1 MKYLFDIGHPAHV
14 HYFRNLIR
22 VLEKDGHQ
30 VAITTRDKEISLYL
44 LDSYGFQYTC
54 TGKNL
59 PSKIGKL
66 YSILRNDAV
75 IYRVA
80 KKFKPDL
87 FVSFFSPFAAH
98 VGKFIGKPVIG
109 FNDTEN
115 ATISIMFARPFT
127 DFIIVP
133 DCYKGKL
140 PIDKK
145 ITFSGYLELSY
156 LHPNHFNPDPSV
168 LNLLGVKEDEK
179 YVIIRFVSWS
189 AGHDIGHSG
198 ISLDMKRKAV
208 KEFSKYAKVFITS
221 EKELSPDLKPYQIKI
236 PPEKMHDALAYATLL
251 YGESATMASECAVL
265 GTPAIYLDNAGRG
278 YTDEEEEKYGL
289 VFNFT
294 ESMED
299 QEWSIRKAV
308 ELLKTPDVKEVW
320 QEKRKKML
328 SEKIDLTA
336 FMVWFVE
343 NYPESVRIMKENPD
357 YQNRF
362 LSTDY
367 AD

>member
-1 MKYLFDIGHPAHV
+1 VKYLFDIGHPAHV
-14 HYFRNLIR
+14 HYFKNLIR
-22 VLEKDGHQ
+22 ILEKGGHQ

-44 LDSYGFQYTC
+44 LDSYRLQYTC

-66 YSILRNDAV
+66 YSILRNDAA
-75 IYRVA
+75 IFRVA
-80 KKFKPDL
+80 KKFQPDL

-98 VGKFIGKPVIG
+98 VGKLLGKPVIG
-109 FNDTEN
+109 FNDTEH
-115 ATISIMFARPFT
+115 AAISIMFAKPFT

-140 PIDKK
+140 PTDKK

-156 LHPNHFNPDPSV
+156 LHPHRFAPDPTV
-168 LNLLGVKEDEK
+168 LNFLGVKENEK
-179 YVIIRFVSWS
+179 YMIIRFVSWS
-189 AGHDIGHSG
+189 AGHDFGHSG
-198 ISLDMKRKAV
+198 ISLDMKIMAV

-221 EKELSPDLKPYQIKI
+221 EKELSTDLKPYQIKI

-294 ESMED
+294 ESVMD
-299 QEWSIRKAV
+299 QELSIKKAI
-308 ELLKTPDVKEVW
+308 ELLNTRNIKNIW
-320 QEKRKKML
+320 QKKREKL
-328 SEKIDLTA
+328 IEDKIDVTA
-336 FMVWFVE
+336 FMVWLVE
-343 NYPESVRIMKENPD
+343 NYPRSVRIMKENPD
-357 YQNRF
+357 YQWNF
-362 LSTDY
+362 Q
-367 AD
+367 